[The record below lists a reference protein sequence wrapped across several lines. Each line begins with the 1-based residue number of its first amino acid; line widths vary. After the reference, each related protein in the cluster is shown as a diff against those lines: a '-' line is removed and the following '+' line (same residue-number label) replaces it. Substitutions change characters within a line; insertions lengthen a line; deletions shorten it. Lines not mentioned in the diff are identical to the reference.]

1 MTYLLLALI
10 VGDGLMEQRLSKQ
23 YNIKARLNNIN
34 LFSAVS
40 CLCALLFFLI
50 NSRGQLEWNAAML
63 PYSIAFAAA
72 FGTATATATFAIR
85 TGPLSLTAL
94 FTSYSLLIPTF
105 YGIFFLKDPVS
116 PLLYAGLGVLLVSL
130 YMINRNKE
138 ESMKFSPVWI
148 LYVALAFVSNG
159 MCSTIQKMQQ
169 LKFDGAYK
177 NEFMIAALLLVTAV
191 LFIMGFLQKGDKKE
205 MLKPCLKYGI
215 IKGFGNGMMNYW
227 VMLASALLP
236 TAVLFPTISAGG
248 IVLTYLCAVFIYREK
263 LSRVQTAGYFLGVVS
278 VVLLN
283 L

>member
-1 MTYLLLALI
+1 MTYLLLTLI
-10 VGDGLMEQRLSKQ
+10 IGEGLLEQILSKQ
-23 YNIKARLNNIN
+23 YNIKAKENNIN
-34 LFSAVS
+34 LFSAVT
-40 CLCALLFFLI
+40 CLFALLFFLV
-50 NSRGQLEWNAAML
+50 NSGGHLEWNAAML
-63 PYSIAFAAA
+63 PYAIAFAAA

-116 PLLYAGLGVLLVSL
+116 PLLYVGLAALLVSL
-130 YMINRNKE
+130 YLIHKKQD
-138 ESMKFSPVWI
+138 ESTKFSPIWI
-148 LYVALAFVSNG
+148 LYLVLSFVGNG

-177 NEFMIAALLLVTAV
+177 NEFMIVALIIVTV
-191 LFIMGFLQKGDKKE
+191 ILFILGCMQKGNKKE
-205 MLKPCLKYGI
+205 MLRPCLKYGI
-215 IKGFGNGMMNYW
+215 VKGIGNGLKNYW
-227 VMLASALLP
+227 VMLATALLP

-248 IVLTYLCAVFIYREK
+248 IVLTYLCAIFIYREK
-263 LSRVQTAGYFLGVVS
+263 LSRTQTIGYFLGIAS

>member
-1 MTYLLLALI
+1 MTYLLLTLI
-10 VGDGLMEQRLSKQ
+10 VGEGLLEQILSKQ
-23 YNIKARLNNIN
+23 YNLKAKENNIN
-34 LFSAVS
+34 LFAAVT
-40 CLCALLFFLI
+40 CLFALLFFLI

-116 PLLYAGLGVLLVSL
+116 PLLYAGLAALLVSL
-130 YMINRNKE
+130 YMINRKKE

-159 MCSTIQKMQQ
+159 MCSTIQKIQQ

-177 NEFMIAALLLVTAV
+177 NEFMIAALLFVTVV
-191 LFIMGFLQKGDKKE
+191 LFVIGFLQKGDKKE
-205 MLKPCLKYGI
+205 MMKPCIKYGI
-215 IKGFGNGMMNYW
+215 IQGLGNGMKNYW
-227 VMLASALLP
+227 VMLATALLP

-263 LSRVQTAGYFLGVVS
+263 LSRVQTAGYFLGIVS